1 MEDNNNNQWKTS
13 TTPTCKGTTMFQSP
27 HQHNNQC
34 NLHVNLPR
42 SHILNLARHMYHTWH
57 PPAFMALHR
66 PLSPRLEPSIFNF
79 KVQTKMLVSLHFSLH
94 SLDNTDSNYPKHCRS
109 TILRCGSRKHS
120 QWDQINLYKASNKT
134 SF

>member
-1 MEDNNNNQWKTS
+1 MHFIDLS
-13 TTPTCKGTTMFQSP
+13 LSFQVFKYMIQANLGP

-120 QWDQINLYKASNKT
+120 Q
-134 SF
+134 